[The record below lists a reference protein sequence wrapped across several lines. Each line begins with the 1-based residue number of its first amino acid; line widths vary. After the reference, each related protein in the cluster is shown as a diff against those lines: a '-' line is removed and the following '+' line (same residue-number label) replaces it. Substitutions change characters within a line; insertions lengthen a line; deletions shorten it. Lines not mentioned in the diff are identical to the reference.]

1 MAHQLRW
8 AGEHQMYGALWRSIP
23 GPGWWRFIVM
33 VVLFSAV
40 VATLFLYVFPQVAPL
55 MPFNDNT
62 VGS

>member
-1 MAHQLRW
+1 
-8 AGEHQMYGALWRSIP
+8 MYGALWRSIP